1 MAEQT
6 IISAVSPQ
14 DFQEQ
19 SYNTQDKELLGSA
32 ELDTVFSSSTDYIEY
47 NIYDLNQNLIYPQTL
62 SVASTNYS
70 VVEGDVNLNPE
81 RDLNSN
87 GFDEGSYYIS
97 YDFYRY
103 RCGSRIQK
111 RYYISEISND
121 RTELRLLTT
130 AIGASTIIPET
141 NDFIQ
146 YRETQDYFVDFY
158 LNFGQNQTIIANN
171 IAIQGDPELNED
183 VSLLIKLYEPLPSEF
198 VYTIVSILLLIGN
211 FKNV

>member
-6 IISAVSPQ
+6 IIRAVSPQ

-19 SYNTQDKELLGSA
+19 SYKTQDKELLGSA

-87 GFDEGSYYIS
+87 GFDEGSY
-97 YDFYRY
+97 
-103 RCGSRIQK
+103 
-111 RYYISEISND
+111 
-121 RTELRLLTT
+121 L
-130 AIGASTIIPET
+130 
-141 NDFIQ
+141 
-146 YRETQDYFVDFY
+146 
-158 LNFGQNQTIIANN
+158 QNNC
-171 IAIQGDPELNED
+171 
-183 VSLLIKLYEPLPSEF
+183 
-198 VYTIVSILLLIGN
+198 
-211 FKNV
+211 